1 MTGAIVVSI
10 GAILACGW
18 GVAHLFAT
26 RAVVSGFGT
35 ISADNRRTITMEWI
49 TEGVFLIFLG
59 VLIGAVTYFD
69 RSALVSR
76 AVTWSVFGAL
86 NILSVV
92 SLFTG
97 FRNSFIAFK
106 LCPFLFTGSSLL
118 IVVGSYLE

>member
-26 RAVVSGFGT
+26 KAVVSGFGT
-35 ISADNRRTITMEWI
+35 ISADNRRIIAMKWI
-49 TEGVFLIFLG
+49 TEGVFLVFIG
-59 VLIGAVTYFD
+59 ILIGAVTYVD

-76 AVTWSVFGAL
+76 AVAWTVFGAL

-97 FRNSFIAFK
+97 FKNSFVAFK
-106 LCPFLFTGSSLL
+106 LCPIIFTGSSVL
-118 IVVGSYLE
+118 ILVGSYLE